1 MLYSFNGNTAGF
13 FFLVIL
19 MKTTG
24 VPLNQARDQCL
35 DVWDEEEE
43 EEEEEEEMERQF
55 LIVSVAWVVVAV
67 VALHHGI
74 R

>member
-43 EEEEEEEMERQF
+43 EEEEEMERQF

>member
-1 MLYSFNGNTAGF
+1 
-13 FFLVIL
+13 